1 VVSYEW
7 QPDYT
12 WLHHRAEGI
21 DVMANYK
28 ALYQE
33 VILDHNNKPR
43 NYGALTH
50 ASHQAEGHNP
60 LCGDRISVGLTL
72 ARECIDSVAFEGESC
87 AICKASAS
95 MMTAAIKGK
104 SPREAEMLIHDFLAM
119 ATGKCDLD
127 SLNHIGRLAV
137 FSGVRDS
144 AVAHIA
150 GGVQFGRQHIDRDQ
164 YSFNDSA
171 YQQRMMLGH
180 LFATENLIERI
191 NE

>member
-7 QPDYT
+7 HPDYT

-21 DVMANYK
+21 DVMDNYK

-50 ASHQAEGHNP
+50 TSHQTEGHNP

-104 SPREAEMLIHDFLAM
+104 SPREAEMLLHDFLAM

-137 FSGVRDS
+137 FSGVRELLMRVKCTILPWHTLQAAFNS
-144 AVAHIA
+144 VA
-150 GGVQFGRQHIDRDQ
+150 
-164 YSFNDSA
+164 STS
-171 YQQRMMLGH
+171 
-180 LFATENLIERI
+180 TEI
-191 NE
+191 NTASMPVPTNNA